1 MVSTT
6 AKTNC
11 VLKKIKHL
19 LFGLSLLGAF
29 TVSAQDIHFTQYN
42 NSPLTLNPANTGA
55 FFGDW
60 RLVNNYRSQ
69 WGGVLDKPITSIAL
83 GYDRPFFLEN
93 EDRIGV
99 GLYVVN
105 DNASELGPMTNRVGL
120 SFSYLKLIGNQ
131 ELRVGVQFAYTI
143 RSIDNNLSFPEGFNP
158 ATGEFDPNLTVL
170 EPLDKYSSGYADVN
184 LGAVYSLDFKTFRPT
199 VGLAAFHLNGP
210 KENFFANES
219 KIATKTVAHAS
230 FLFYPQDRIFVD
242 PHFLITSQAKASNF
256 IIGAKGGYE
265 LKPNKLNVQSFYLG
279 AAVRNG
285 FSENPDSFILQAGS
299 SFSNIKVG
307 LSYDFNISELKGTQT
322 NGSLEFSLIYT
333 APSTRLIKSKIE
345 SERL

>member
-6 AKTNC
+6 AKTKH
-11 VLKKIKHL
+11 VLKKIKSI
-19 LFGLSLLGAF
+19 LFGLAILSAA
-29 TVSAQDIHFTQYN
+29 TATAQDIHFTQYN

-60 RLVNNYRSQ
+60 RIVNNYRSQ
-69 WGGVLDKPITSIAL
+69 WGGVLEKPITTIAL
-83 GYDRPFFLEN
+83 GYDRPFYLEN
-93 EDRIGV
+93 DDRIGV

-105 DNASELGPMTNRVGL
+105 DNASALGPMTNRVGL

-131 ELRVGVQFAYTI
+131 ELRIGAQFAYTI
-143 RSIDNNLSFPEGFNP
+143 RSINNNLSFPEGFNP
-158 ATGEFDPNLTVL
+158 ATGQFDPNLTLL
-170 EPLDKYSSGYADVN
+170 EPLDKYSSSYADVN
-184 LGAVYSLDFKTFRPT
+184 IGAVYSLDFKTFRPT

-219 KIATKTVAHAS
+219 KISTKTVAHAS
-230 FLFYPQDRIFVD
+230 FLFYPADRIFVD
-242 PHFLITSQAKASNF
+242 PNFLITSQAKASNF
-256 IIGAKGGYE
+256 IFGVKGGYE
-265 LKPNKLNVQSFYLG
+265 LKSNKLNVQNLYVG

-299 SFSNIKVG
+299 GFSNFKLG
-307 LSYDFNISELKGTQT
+307 LSYDFNISQLKGTHR
-322 NGSLEFSLIYT
+322 NGSLEFSIIYT